1 MKPQF
6 IKILII
12 VLAVIGFVLIGFL
25 VYGYVL
31 LEKSLPE
38 TSGMLEISEIKRPL
52 EISFDAMGIPQI
64 WAETEHDA
72 YFAFGYLHAADRLFQ
87 MDMTRRVAE
96 GRLSELLGAVTL
108 EMDKYQR
115 TIGHERLARLY
126 LDRVP
131 VDDLRRL
138 KAYTEGVNYY
148 VENCGALPFEY
159 QLLGQDFEPWRILD
173 CVTIFSFQT
182 WFSNFMMSP
191 DAAIVKMLE
200 KSDSLRIKELLYNYP
215 DWAPFTVPQVNNLR
229 KQDDKTVSRS
239 GNPLT
244 AWIRDRAA
252 AEIIENSLAP
262 FLMSR
267 ASNSW
272 VTAPERGKNGA
283 AIFASDPHLDITRLP
298 QFWYFLGLHIEED
311 SIDALGISTPG
322 LPFLVM
328 GHNRKIAYA
337 FTVGGIDVNEY
348 YMEKINIDTSAY
360 LTPDGWLP
368 FEHHREIIKVSG
380 QARAE
385 TLDVKISRHGPLVF
399 QDDSL
404 KHVYTLKWAG
414 FDANLALS
422 VSAGFDLITADNFE
436 DFRRGVTSLGA
447 LDANWTYADINGN
460 IGYQLGTPIA
470 IRPQITHNLPVPGWT
485 EEYDWQG
492 YYPLEKTPHA
502 YNPSRGWLA
511 TCNNKQDEKNL
522 DYELPGYFA
531 ADRILRINN
540 LLQSQEKF
548 SVENMRQFQLDLKDR
563 YLVRWARLLS
573 GLVSEAGQAELA
585 AKLTEWDG
593 STERNSKVT
602 PFIHL
607 FMDNFSRAVFED
619 ELGELEKRINKY
631 NLEEIFKKD
640 SSGWFDNVDTPDSVE
655 TKRMVV
661 RQALNQTLNNLKNE
675 TWGKRLSLTMKHPFS
690 FIPVLSGVLGL
701 EKGPYAWH
709 GSAGTLNASFT
720 KRDQEKSGYYK
731 VLVAPS
737 WRFVLDFSDI
747 DQAAIVL
754 PAGNSGNPCSR
765 HFMDFFEL
773 WKNGQYWTVP
783 SSREGVRACTV
794 STLHFNPVKK
804 EESK

>member
-1 MKPQF
+1 MKPQC

-12 VLAVIGFVLIGFL
+12 VLAVIGFALIGFL
-25 VYGYVL
+25 IYGYVL

-38 TSGMLEISEIKRPL
+38 TSGVLEISQINRPL
-52 EISFDAMGIPQI
+52 EITFDAMGIPQI
-64 WAETEHDA
+64 WAETEQDA

-87 MDMTRRVAE
+87 MDMTRRVAA

-108 EMDKYQR
+108 DMDKYQR
-115 TIGHERLARLY
+115 TIGHERLVRKY

-148 VENCGALPFEY
+148 ADHCGALPFEY

-191 DAAIVKMLE
+191 DAAIVEMLE
-200 KSDSLRIKELLYNYP
+200 KSDSLRIKELLYSYP
-215 DWAPFTVPQVNNLR
+215 DWAPFTVPQGSQIQ
-229 KQDDKTVSRS
+229 KEEDKVVSQK

-244 AWIRDRAA
+244 DWIRDRAA

-272 VTAPERGKNGA
+272 VTTPERSTNGA
-283 AIFASDPHLDITRLP
+283 SIFASDPHLDITRLP
-298 QFWYFLGLHIEED
+298 QFWYFLGLHIEEEG
-311 SIDALGISTPG
+311 IDALGISTPG

-348 YMEKINIDTSAY
+348 YIEKVNIDTSAY

-368 FEHHREIIKVSG
+368 FESHREIIKISG
-380 QARAE
+380 QSRPE

-399 QDDSL
+399 QNDSL
-404 KHVYTLKWAG
+404 ERVYTLKWAG
-414 FDANLALS
+414 FDADLALS
-422 VSAGFDLITADNFE
+422 VSAGFDLITTNNFE
-436 DFRRGVTSLGA
+436 DFRRSVTRFGA
-447 LDANWTYADINGN
+447 LDANWTYADIDGN

-470 IRPQITHNLPVPGWT
+470 IRPQTTHNLPVPGWT
-485 EEYDWQG
+485 EEYDWLG

-511 TCNNKQDEKNL
+511 TSNNKQDEKNIG
-522 DYELPGYFA
+522 YELPGYFA
-531 ADRILRINN
+531 ADRILRINE

-563 YLVRWARLLS
+563 YLVRWAKSLS
-573 GLVSEAGQAELA
+573 GLVAESGYAELA
-585 AKLTEWDG
+585 AKMTEWDG
-593 STERNSKVT
+593 SAERNSKVT

-607 FMDNFSRAVFED
+607 FMDNFSQAVFKD
-619 ELGELEKRINKY
+619 ELGDLEKRVNKY
-631 NLEEIFKKD
+631 NLEKIFKKD
-640 SSGWFDNVDTPDSVE
+640 SSAWFDNVNTPDTLE

-661 RQALNQTLNNLKNE
+661 RQALTKTLKDLKDEN
-675 TWGKRLSLTMKHPFS
+675 WGRRLSLTMKHPFS

-720 KRDQEKSGYYK
+720 QRDEKKSGYYE

-747 DQAAIVL
+747 DQAAMVL
-754 PAGNSGNPCSR
+754 PAGNSGNPWSR
-765 HFMDFFEL
+765 HFMDFLEL
-773 WKNGQYWTVP
+773 WKAGQYWTVP
-783 SSREGVRACTV
+783 SSREGVKDRTV
-794 STLHFNPVKK
+794 STLHLHPVKT
-804 EESK
+804 ENSK